1 MLSRNN
7 HRPSKKAIK
16 PPSSEAM
23 KFAAAAI
30 QNGKIAPAAT
40 LMRGVGNNTTTANE
54 SDSVKII
61 GPRGP
66 KSSNQVRIF

>member
-1 MLSRNN
+1 
-7 HRPSKKAIK
+7 
-16 PPSSEAM
+16 M